1 MSLDPP
7 PLPQI
12 PPPEISQPVPASQ
25 VRPASVMVFGII
37 CIIFASIALLCS
49 PISLMMP
56 FINARMGV
64 ITSPAFHTYSL
75 ISVIIGLPI
84 AAWELISGIGL
95 VRSRPWAR
103 RSAVTFAIVGIA
115 LQFVNT
121 PIAIFMVLQ
130 EGQIMRDPAARIG
143 GLIGGTFG
151 AVVSL
156 TFFSLMI
163 FFLTRPAVKS
173 YFASRT

>member
-1 MSLDPP
+1 MSLEPP

-12 PPPEISQPVPASQ
+12 LPPAISQPAPAPQ
-25 VRPASVMVFGII
+25 DRPGAVMVFGII
-37 CIIFASIALLCS
+37 CIIFGSLALLCS
-49 PISLMMP
+49 PVSLMMP

-64 ITSPAFHTYSL
+64 ITSPAFHTFSL

-84 AAWELISGIGL
+84 AVWELISGIGL

-103 RSAVTFAIVGIA
+103 SSAVAFATVGIV

-121 PIAIFMVLQ
+121 PVAIYMVMHESQ
-130 EGQIMRDPAARIG
+130 MMRDPAARIG
-143 GLIGGTFG
+143 GMIGGTFG
-151 AVVSL
+151 AVLSL

-163 FFLTRPAVKS
+163 FFLTRPAVKT